1 MIFYKLDL
9 YNNLYN
15 KNKTRVKI
23 IKLRNVGTHL
33 FHAFL
38 NY

>member
-1 MIFYKLDL
+1 MIFYKLEL

-15 KNKTRVKI
+15 KNTRVKI
-23 IKLRNVGTHL
+23 IKLTLGTHL